1 MLQKLCKILK
11 FPHQEIRWNFGLYLV
26 KDPVLSPSHL
36 NLFAFAKM
44 MFYLSHYGCLSHDG
58 AVPNKIEDKIL
69 KVDQD

>member
-1 MLQKLCKILK
+1 M
-11 FPHQEIRWNFGLYLV
+11 LYLL

-58 AVPNKIEDKIL
+58 AVPNKKEDKIL
-69 KVDQD
+69 KVNQD